1 VSSAA
6 AAAAAVLN
14 KDADEEVATPG
25 WKTFK
30 YFYFYCSP
38 KKVPRSSSGTKGL
51 S

>member
-1 VSSAA
+1 VAVSSAA

-30 YFYFYCSP
+30 NYDKLIIKIFN
-38 KKVPRSSSGTKGL
+38 KN
-51 S
+51 